1 MALRP
6 HNTLQCIAH
15 ILSFSPNATALETQ
29 LRQFTDEDWLDLVKV
44 GSSHLVLTTIYCR
57 LQQKQLLQVLPK
69 DLKTYLHDLTAINR
83 NRNTTIFKQIDA
95 LSQLLKTNNINHV
108 FLKGAALLVAGY
120 YNDFGERMISDIDIL
135 IEPLQLKKAS
145 QLIQTLG
152 YHSQPLTFGLKY
164 KQPHN
169 APLLMPKKEGVA
181 TVELHRHV
189 LHKYSKKFLPTKS
202 LLDQKVSCNAFYIPS
217 KQQLLSHIILNFEI
231 NDYGYNQIRLGF
243 RNAYDFIIVLNKM
256 SDIEVRHLWTI
267 SKYHKGFIAKAGV
280 YFKEIKSYR
289 LTYNNWLRYYIFKK
303 SQEHTLFKLIHTFSI
318 KHVGKAKI
326 GIQFYKDLCHRTILF
341 ITNKNYRKEA
351 WQDRKRLIELLK
363 AKFFS

>member
-1 MALRP
+1 MSP
-6 HNTLQCIAH
+6 HATQQLIAQILAFTANTK
-15 ILSFSPNATALETQ
+15 ALETK
-29 LRQFTDEDWLDLVKV
+29 LRKLNDTDWEDLVKIA
-44 GSSHLVLTTIYCR
+44 SAHLVLTTVYCR
-57 LQQKQLLQVLPK
+57 LQQKQLLYILPK
-69 DLKTYLHDLTAINR
+69 DLKIYLHDLTAINR
-83 NRNTTIFKQIDA
+83 NRNNTIFKQIEA

-108 FLKGAALLVAGY
+108 FIKGAALLVADY
-120 YNDFGERMISDIDIL
+120 YNDFGERMICDIDIL
-135 IEPLQLKKAS
+135 IEPTQLKKAS

-169 APLLMPKKEGVA
+169 APLLMPKKEGIA

-189 LHKYSKKFLPTKS
+189 LHKYSKKFLPTKN
-202 LLDQKVSCNAFYIPS
+202 LLDQKVSYKTFYIPS

-243 RNAYDFIIVLNKM
+243 RNVYDFIMVLNEM
-256 SDIEVRHLWTI
+256 SDIEIRHLWII
-267 SKYHKGFIAKAGV
+267 SKYHKDFIAKAGV

-289 LTYNNWLRYYIFKK
+289 LTYYNWLRYYIFKK
-303 SQEHTLFKLIHTFSI
+303 SQEHTLFKLIHSFII

-326 GIQFYKDLCHRTILF
+326 ALQFYKDLFIRTILF

-351 WQDRKRLIELLK
+351 WQDRKRLIQLLK
-363 AKFFS
+363 AKFFG